1 MAARTISY
9 GLITEALLDL
19 KLQVTVQATIL
30 ISRHIYCPLLQK
42 RCPLLFR
49 ALLARDLH
57 LGDLF
62 LFSALS
68 GFEFTI

>member
-9 GLITEALLDL
+9 GLIIKALLDL

-30 ISRHIYCPLLQK
+30 ISRHVYSPLLQK
-42 RCPLLFR
+42 MGLLFFGTS
-49 ALLARDLH
+49 LARDLH

-68 GFEFTI
+68 GFEFAI